1 MRDRRFAA
9 VLSMLLTRLIF
20 APTALAMTEERAIER
35 VKAVDPTA
43 VQAVKF
49 WVYPDKDAP
58 SWNYPREGL
67 DGAWVFYAEDR
78 HTLPWHGR
86 AWFVSEDKAVD
97 LGRSED
103 VYFWDFLEYRNDMN
117 DDGVMLDSGDIFTS
131 ETRPDGKEHI
141 HAWTLED
148 GEVVELYTDGKVYS
162 LETLGDCLCGQAAPG
177 DYDYAFLCLR
187 GGGDLGEIAATPMT
201 LEQFEA
207 FKGSED
213 VLRVVKDSGFDID
226 VLLYRYAEP
235 YIDAELDS
243 YLDAGG
249 VVTLNLSHDGVPQ
262 GHSYAFILRGTRTVK
277 LMGGW
282 MGDDLGR
289 HEDEQGTAKRDLGY
303 DIVETRLK

>member
-1 MRDRRFAA
+1 MRDKRFPAF
-9 VLSMLLTRLIF
+9 LSMLLTLLIF
-20 APTALAMTEERAIER
+20 TPTALAMTEERAIER
-35 VKAVDPTA
+35 VKEVDPA
-43 VQAVKF
+43 AIRAVKF

-58 SWNYPREGL
+58 SWSDPKEGL
-67 DGAWVFYAEDR
+67 DGAWVFYAEDK

-103 VYFWDFLEYRNDMN
+103 VDFWDLLEHRNFMN
-117 DDGVMLDSGDIFTS
+117 DAGVVLDSGDIFTS
-131 ETRPDGKEHI
+131 ETEPDGKEHI
-141 HAWTLED
+141 HAWTLVE
-148 GEVVELYTDGKVYS
+148 GEVVELDIDGRVYS
-162 LETLGDCLCGQAAPG
+162 LGTLGDCLCAQAAPG
-177 DYDYAFLCLR
+177 DYDYAFLSMSN
-187 GGGDLGEIAATPMT
+187 GIIDEIAATPMT

-213 VLRVVKDSGFDID
+213 VLRVVRDSGFDID
-226 VLLYRYAEP
+226 ELLYRYAEP
-235 YIDAELDS
+235 VIDAELDS

-249 VVTLNLSHDGVPQ
+249 VVTLNLIHDGVPQ

-289 HEDEQGTAKRDLGY
+289 DEDEQGTAKRNLGY